1 MDVPIATKEAA
12 YKNMTLFLL
21 TAKAIYLNICNRKAM
36 SEDDSMKTLPAGPW
50 HERHAKMGAYGA
62 WRMPLWYEGV
72 TPEHRAVREGVGV
85 FDVSHMGEIFVSGKD
100 ALAFLQW
107 TTTNDIAKP
116 PPVSGTYT
124 LVLNERGAIK
134 DETLVYNMGSQTY
147 MMVCDAVAVEK
158 IEAHLRTV
166 LATMRLFGAPDVSI
180 ENRTDALCLY
190 SVQGPR
196 AADVCN
202 DLLGIDLGDMWWFQ
216 AREHDYGGTPL
227 VVSKSG
233 YTGENGFEI
242 FFDHT
247 YGGGSHAE
255 RLWEDI
261 MKTGAPY
268 GIQPCGLGARDSLRI
283 EAGYTLY
290 GEDTKELMALS
301 APVDRVTPLE
311 AGLTFAV
318 DMEKAFIGR
327 DALLAQEEQGIPTTL
342 VHLVLDDP
350 VIPREGDTLY
360 AEDRAVGAVTSGTKS
375 PLIHKAIAMG
385 YVESGAADEE
395 LHVEVRGRRLACRRV
410 APPFYNHKLYGAYR
424 E

>member
-1 MDVPIATKEAA
+1 
-12 YKNMTLFLL
+12 
-21 TAKAIYLNICNRKAM
+21 
-36 SEDDSMKTLPAGPW
+36 MKTLPAGPW

-85 FDVSHMGEIFVSGKD
+85 FDVSHMGEIFVSGED

-233 YTGENGFEI
+233 YTGGERIRDLLLTINLRRRVACRAPLEDNHEDRGPVW
-242 FFDHT
+242 HPALRARCPGQPAHR
-247 YGGGSHAE
+247 GGIHAS
-255 RLWEDI
+255 
-261 MKTGAPY
+261 TGKK
-268 GIQPCGLGARDSLRI
+268 QQ
-283 EAGYTLY
+283 
-290 GEDTKELMALS
+290 ELMALS
-301 APVDRVTPLE
+301 APVDRRDAPLRR
-311 AGLTFAV
+311 ASPLRWTWKGVLS
-318 DMEKAFIGR
+318 GR
-327 DALLAQEEQGIPTTL
+327 DALPCPDEAGHSNHARAPCPRRPCHTTGGGHALRGGSGGGRRHQRDKVAPHPQGHCHG
-342 VHLVLDDP
+342 VCGK
-350 VIPREGDTLY
+350 R
-360 AEDRAVGAVTSGTKS
+360 
-375 PLIHKAIAMG
+375 
-385 YVESGAADEE
+385 
-395 LHVEVRGRRLACRRV
+395 RGRRGV
-410 APPFYNHKLYGAYR
+410 AR
-424 E
+424 